1 MNIIL
6 IEDDHTIAESIS
18 KGLSQH
24 DFMVT
29 HFADGKEGFEAL
41 IQQNFDA
48 LVVDVMLPSMN
59 GLEIVEKIRAVQN
72 TVPTIILSAKKT
84 VDDRINGLQV
94 GADDYLTKPF
104 HFNELLLRLQA
115 ITRRQAP
122 QITTTLKVRNLEI
135 NIIDKTLRKD
145 GELIELEPREFSLL
159 EYLAK
164 NKDVIL
170 SREMIMKNAWNYSFD
185 PNTNVIEARM
195 CHLRRKIETADEKK
209 FIRTVRGLG
218 YVLES

>member
-1 MNIIL
+1 MKILL
-6 IEDDHTIAESIS
+6 IEDDQVIAESIS

-24 DFMVT
+24 NFQVT
-29 HFADGKEGFEAL
+29 HFVDGKEGFDNLNQNHYDAL
-41 IQQNFDA
+41 I
-48 LVVDVMLPSMN
+48 VDIMLPSMD
-59 GLEIVEKIRAVQN
+59 GFQIVEQTRKAQN
-72 TVPTIILSAKKT
+72 NIPTIILSAKKA

-115 ITRRQAP
+115 ITRRNVP
-122 QITTTLKVRNLEI
+122 SIETCITIRNLEI
-135 NIIDKTLRKD
+135 NIIDKTLKID
-145 GELIELEPREFSLL
+145 GKFVELEPREFSLL

-164 NKDVIL
+164 NKDVVL

-195 CHLRRKIETADEKK
+195 CHLRRKIEIPGEKK
-209 FIRTVRGLG
+209 LIRTVRGLG